1 MRIVIINVH
10 NPEVNLLVIWWWKVL
25 KVKSICKLKNTGKE
39 NHQEQEHS
47 SAYNLQ
53 DMKTMQVQNMK
64 LYTYIIMLW
73 DEFF

>member
-1 MRIVIINVH
+1 MRIVIIYVH
-10 NPEVNLLVIWWWKVL
+10 NPEVNPLVIWWWKVL
-25 KVKSICKLKNTGKE
+25 KVKSICKLKSTGKE
-39 NHQEQEHS
+39 NHQEQEHR

-53 DMKTMQVQNMK
+53 DMKTMQVQHMK